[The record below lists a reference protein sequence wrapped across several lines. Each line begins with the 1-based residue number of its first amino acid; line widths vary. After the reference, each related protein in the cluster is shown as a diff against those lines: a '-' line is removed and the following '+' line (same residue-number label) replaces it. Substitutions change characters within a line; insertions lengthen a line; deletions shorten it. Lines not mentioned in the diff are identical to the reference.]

1 MRPFTPRYIQQTVNI
16 LSRPATLQFARTQPL
31 NQTQQAT
38 MSSGL
43 NIENT
48 NIKTAPGVSL
58 ESNQKTLVGSV
69 LDLFA
74 GRPSLEKLQ
83 LWADD
88 GVFEDPITIAQGRK
102 QYEAQWVCLER
113 FHFEALYANTTW
125 QYGLQSAFSEIERLS
140 HEVTSSGNPISMN
153 LKTRYVVKGIGKEQ
167 TISSVINIFHNDQG
181 KITKV
186 EDKWD
191 GKLPE
196 SSIVDVSYFQLA
208 NPLWWAF
215 YTWAWLFW
223 LWSFV
228 WWSKPWLVRTS
239 FLLGRFDVSLL
250 LVEMKADFFLLLGFP
265 STQLGSSAQDDQR
278 SQEQGGGCS
287 ERQLETILDGIMKR
301 DVYEKNTNKH
311 YD

>member
-1 MRPFTPRYIQQTVNI
+1 MNISFSCLASSSLDKTHQMRPLTPRYIQQTANI

-31 NQTQQAT
+31 NQTQIAA

-48 NIKTAPGVSL
+48 NIKTAPGVTL
-58 ESNQKTLVGSV
+58 EDQQKTLVGSV

-83 LWADD
+83 LWKDE
-88 GVFEDPITIAQGRK
+88 GVFEDPITIAEGRK
-102 QYEAQWVCLER
+102 QYEAQWVRDIPFFFYLETR
-113 FHFEALYANTTW
+113 YANIVPR

-153 LKTRYVVKGIGKEQ
+153 MKTRYKVKGVGVEQ
-167 TISSVINIFHNDQG
+167 TISSVVNIFHEGG

-186 EDKWD
+186 QDKWD

-196 SSIVDVSYFQLA
+196 GAIANVSVAQLFS
-208 NPLWWAF
+208 PFWWAY
-215 YTWAWLFW
+215 YTWAWVFY

-228 WWSKPWLVRTS
+228 WWTRPWLVRTA
-239 FLLGRFDVSLL
+239 SLCP
-250 LVEMKADFFLLLGFP
+250 AP
-265 STQLGSSAQDDQR
+265 TSAQF
-278 SQEQGGGCS
+278 
-287 ERQLETILDGIMKR
+287 
-301 DVYEKNTNKH
+301 V
-311 YD
+311 